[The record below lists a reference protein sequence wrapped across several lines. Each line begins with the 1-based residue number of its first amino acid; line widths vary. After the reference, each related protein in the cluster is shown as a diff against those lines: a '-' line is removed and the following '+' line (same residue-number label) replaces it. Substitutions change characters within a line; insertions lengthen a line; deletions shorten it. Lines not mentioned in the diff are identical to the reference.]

1 MTNPGKLFRAF
12 ALAIPFLFAAA
23 CDDDDN
29 GGGPDP
35 SLLVEAVLDG
45 NGGIVVVTDGGVAV
59 TGADVTL
66 NGTAGVAG
74 ATDGEYTVTLAPPVA
89 AGGALTLD
97 VTDGVAVVQGTGTVP
112 EAPVITA
119 PLDGADAAV
128 GADVEVTWTSTAD
141 PDGWL
146 VTAVSG
152 GTTVTVESADG
163 ALRALTLPGA
173 SLAAGDWEVQVYA
186 VDDGALT
193 GDTEAGSTMAVRG
206 GAATNP
212 TISVVA
218 PVLVVGSS
226 MGPEFN
232 HIGISQGGSTVD
244 GATVTVNGEAALQA
258 GAGDEYHVELA
269 APVAVGGA
277 MDLDIA
283 FSGIEIEG
291 AGTVPE
297 QAVVTLPADGAAI
310 PVANAIDVT
319 WTATT
324 DPSRW
329 LVDLFDGAN
338 NYQVEV
344 AGTARAAS
352 FTAGTV
358 PVGGPYIIR
367 VYSYNHGTF
376 TGPVAAESRMNI
388 RNENAVQPDITV
400 TP

>member
-1 MTNPGKLFRAF
+1 MIKPGKLLR
-12 ALAIPFLFAAA
+12 ALALAVPFLFAAA
-23 CDDDDN
+23 CDDDDDN

-97 VTDGVAVVQGTGTVP
+97 VTDGVAAVQGTGTVP

-119 PLDGADAAV
+119 PLDGADVAV
-128 GADVEVTWTSTAD
+128 AADVEVTWTSTAD

-193 GDTEAGSTMAVRG
+193 GDTEAGSTMAVRAA
-206 GAATNP
+206 AATNP

-218 PVLVVGSS
+218 PVLVTGNDMSEQDQSIRIEQSGAVV
-226 MGPEFN
+226 N
-232 HIGISQGGSTVD
+232 
-244 GATVTVNGEAALQA
+244 GATVTVNGEAASQA
-258 GAGDEYHVELA
+258 GAGSPYTVTLA
-269 APVAVGGA
+269 APLAVGGNL
-277 MDLDIA
+277 DLDIS
-283 FSGIEIEG
+283 FGSVVIEG
-291 AGTVPE
+291 GGTVPE
-297 QAVVTLPADGAAI
+297 GPVVTAPADGADFALTDPI
-310 PVANAIDVT
+310 NVT
-319 WTATT
+319 WTSTANP
-324 DPSRW
+324 DHFVVR
-329 LVDLFDGAN
+329 VDVGTVVEF
-338 NYQVEV
+338 EV
-344 AGTARAAS
+344 AGTERA
-352 FTAGTV
+352 FTIPAGTLPAGTWTIGV
-358 PVGGPYIIR
+358 HA
-367 VYSYNHGTF
+367 YNDGEF
-376 TGPVAAESRMNI
+376 TGPMDAASSMNI
-388 RNENAVQPDITV
+388 RGQGTAHPDVTIT
-400 TP
+400 P